1 MAIVGLKKIKL
12 ALVDPITQQIL
23 SGEDGLSESG
33 IYEVDEKDMG
43 TKTAN
48 ITNLQGSVVKVN
60 GNNQIMDAYVN
71 PSAPSVALDIN
82 NLAFD
87 IVQKVTGFN
96 PDGKGGYVFGGE
108 QPHVAL
114 SIETQTLDRKN
125 SIYFGFGNGT
135 MAQASQNIATDTD
148 TAQTREDDSISYS
161 ALGTKAFGGQPV
173 KKYFSGDDG
182 FEEEAMLAEIF
193 GGYKADGSTTTS
205 TTKATTTTTTQ
216 AQG

>member
-23 SGEDGLSESG
+23 TGEAGLSESG
-33 IYEVDEKDMG
+33 IYEVDEKDLG

-48 ITNLQGSVVKVN
+48 ITNLEGSVVKVN
-60 GNNQIMDAYVN
+60 GNNQIMDSYTN

-82 NLAFD
+82 NLAFN
-87 IVQKVTGFN
+87 IAQKAMGYM
-96 PDGKGGYVFGGE
+96 PDSKGGYVYQGSK
-108 QPHVAL
+108 PRVAL

-135 MAQASQNIATDTD
+135 LSQASQNVGTDTD
-148 TAQTREDDSISYS
+148 TAQTREDDNLTYS

-173 KKYFSGDDG
+173 KKYFSGDEG

-193 GGYKADGSTTTS
+193 GGYKADGSTT
-205 TTKATTTTTTQ
+205 KATTTTTTH